1 MGKSEVCIAER
12 RPFRYSFVMRKL
24 MMLAGI
30 LSLMV
35 GCATAPRERTITWD
49 VLKWKGADPATAPL
63 IDKSDVVLRGQ
74 DARTKRTYAVPL
86 TVDLDVLLEKRETN
100 TGGFGLMF
108 VPTDQI
114 TDSDPDRFIAATIQ
128 YDETAYALIVE
139 ERVRK
144 SPALEEKTLLHEQF
158 KLKVGT
164 PYHVKCQVT
173 QSGLRI
179 TIDGQVYEAKRA
191 TVPYD
196 NFRIQLTGWQPANRW
211 RIRNFVIR

>member
-1 MGKSEVCIAER
+1 MEIATA
-12 RPFRYSFVMRKL
+12 L
-24 MMLAGI
+24 LIATI
-30 LSLMV
+30 
-35 GCATAPRERTITWD
+35 GCATGPREHGIAWD
-49 VLKWKGADPATAPL
+49 VLKWRSADEVGAPL

-74 DARTKRTYAVPL
+74 DVRTQRTYAHPL
-86 TVDLDVLLEKRETN
+86 TVELDVLLEKRETN

-114 TDSDPDRFIAATIQ
+114 ADADPDRFIAATIQ
-128 YDETAYALIVE
+128 YDETAYALIVQ

-144 SPALEEKTLLHEQF
+144 SPALDEKTLLHEQF

-179 TIDGQVYEAKRA
+179 TINGQVYEAKEA

-196 NFRIQLTGWQPANRW
+196 NFRIQLAGWQPTNRW
-211 RIRNFVIR
+211 RIRNVVIR